1 MQAPALGRGSHV
13 TGFYDSPGVER
24 DWIDSKTAAKEN
36 HTSGIPPLGY
46 FDRAI
51 PKYQRPPVLA

>member
-36 HTSGIPPLGY
+36 HTSGSLG
-46 FDRAI
+46 RR
-51 PKYQRPPVLA
+51 K